1 LAARRAALLFFFR
14 LFAFFFVAPVL
25 AVTASPYVALGPL
38 LRALCDTAARVSPL
52 SLSDT

>member
-1 LAARRAALLFFFR
+1 MPRGSLQHVRDHVYPQPVRRLD
-14 LFAFFFVAPVL
+14 VEVG
-25 AVTASPYVALGPL
+25 VALGPL